1 MKRRIM
7 NKFKSLKDHVYD
19 YIADQ
24 ILVGNLRPEE
34 KINENV
40 ICEELSIS
48 RTPVR
53 EALIQL
59 SSEGILDNV
68 PRKGFV
74 VKSLSE
80 EEATELYVIIGDLDG
95 LAARLACPNLT
106 EKDFKDMQFYI
117 DSMTLTIEAKNY
129 EMYLTQQKIFH
140 QVYIDKCGNNALIEE
155 IDKLKNKFLKKSY
168 LDDPEGE
175 ISRTLTATNA
185 EHQEI
190 LELFKEYKA
199 GEVSKY
205 LAEIHWAPENAHFDL
220 MSLNE

>member
-1 MKRRIM
+1 M
-7 NKFKSLKDHVYD
+7 NKFKTLKDHVYD

-59 SSEGILDNV
+59 ASEGILDNV

-80 EEATELYVIIGDLDG
+80 EEATDLYVIIGDLDG
-95 LAARLACPNLT
+95 LAARLACPNLE

-117 DSMTLTIEAKNY
+117 DSMTLTIESKNY
-129 EMYLTQQKIFH
+129 EMYLTQQKNLSSSLYRQMRQQRFDRRTGKDQK
-140 QVYIDKCGNNALIEE
+140 QVP
-155 IDKLKNKFLKKSY
+155 KKE
-168 LDDPEGE
+168 L
-175 ISRTLTATNA
+175 SR
-185 EHQEI
+185 
-190 LELFKEYKA
+190 
-199 GEVSKY
+199 
-205 LAEIHWAPENAHFDL
+205 
-220 MSLNE
+220 

>member
-1 MKRRIM
+1 MI
-7 NKFKSLKDHVYD
+7 KFKTLKDHVYD

-24 ILVGNLRPEE
+24 ILMGNLRPEE
-34 KINENV
+34 KINENI

-80 EEATELYVIIGDLDG
+80 KDATELYVVIGDLDG
-95 LAARLACPNLT
+95 LAARLACPNLN
-106 EKDFKDMQFYI
+106 ERDFKDMQFYI

-129 EMYLTQQKIFH
+129 EMYLTQQKMFH
-140 QVYIDKCGNNALIEE
+140 QVYIDKCGNSALIEE
-155 IDKLKNKFLKKSY
+155 IAKMKNKFLKKSY
-168 LDDPEGE
+168 LDDPQGE
-175 ISRTLTATNA
+175 INKTLIATNA
-185 EHQEI
+185 EHQKI
-190 LELFKEYKA
+190 LDLFKEYQA

-220 MSLNE
+220 MNLNEK